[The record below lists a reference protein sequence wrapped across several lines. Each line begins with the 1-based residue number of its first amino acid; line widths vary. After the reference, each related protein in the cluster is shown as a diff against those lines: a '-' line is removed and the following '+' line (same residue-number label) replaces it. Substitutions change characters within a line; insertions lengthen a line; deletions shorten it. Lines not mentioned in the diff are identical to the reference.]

1 MLSTCDRCKR
11 RKDRKMDKKL
21 TVRLYSRK
29 VKLFPEE
36 IIVPENFVYPKLGK
50 VSRHIEK
57 YAMNQSLD
65 PIIVDENN
73 VLIDGYCSLIVAKIV
88 RMDEVEVYRIKASMR
103 IAD

>member
-11 RKDRKMDKKL
+11 RKGKKMDNKL
-21 TVRLYSRK
+21 RLRLYSRK

-36 IIVPENFVYPKLGK
+36 IIVPKDFGYPDLDK
-50 VSRHIEK
+50 VSQHIVE
-57 YAMNQSLD
+57 YTGNRSLD

-88 RMDEVEVYRIKASMR
+88 RKNKLEVYRIKASVR
-103 IAD
+103 FAN

>member
-1 MLSTCDRCKR
+1 
-11 RKDRKMDKKL
+11 MDKKL

-57 YAMNQSLD
+57 YAVNQSLD

-88 RMDEVEVYRIKASMR
+88 RKNKLEVYRIKASVGV
-103 IAD
+103 AN

>member
-1 MLSTCDRCKR
+1 
-11 RKDRKMDKKL
+11 MDKKL

-57 YAMNQSLD
+57 YDVNQS
-65 PIIVDENN
+65 
-73 VLIDGYCSLIVAKIV
+73 S
-88 RMDEVEVYRIKASMR
+88 
-103 IAD
+103 

>member
-1 MLSTCDRCKR
+1 
-11 RKDRKMDKKL
+11 MDKKL

-36 IIVPENFVYPKLGK
+36 IIVPENFVYPKLNK

-57 YAMNQSLD
+57 YAMDQSLD

-88 RMDEVEVYRIKASMR
+88 RKNKLEVYRIKASVGV
-103 IAD
+103 AN

>member
-36 IIVPENFVYPKLGK
+36 IIVPENFVYPKLDK

-57 YAMNQSLD
+57 YDMNQSLD

-88 RMDEVEVYRIKASMR
+88 RKNKLEVYRIKASVGV
-103 IAD
+103 AN

>member
-1 MLSTCDRCKR
+1 
-11 RKDRKMDKKL
+11 MDKKL

-36 IIVPENFVYPKLGK
+36 ILDK
-50 VSRHIEK
+50 VSRHIAE
-57 YAMNQSLD
+57 YTRNRSLD

-88 RMDEVEVYRIKASMR
+88 RKNKLEVYRIKASVR
-103 IAD
+103 VAN

>member
-11 RKDRKMDKKL
+11 RKGRKMDKKL
-21 TVRLYSRK
+21 RLRLYSRK

-36 IIVPENFVYPKLGK
+36 IIVPENFGYPDLDK
-50 VSRHIEK
+50 VSRHIVE
-57 YAMNQSLD
+57 YTRNQSLD

-88 RMDEVEVYRIKASMR
+88 RKNKLEVYRIKASVR
-103 IAD
+103 VAN